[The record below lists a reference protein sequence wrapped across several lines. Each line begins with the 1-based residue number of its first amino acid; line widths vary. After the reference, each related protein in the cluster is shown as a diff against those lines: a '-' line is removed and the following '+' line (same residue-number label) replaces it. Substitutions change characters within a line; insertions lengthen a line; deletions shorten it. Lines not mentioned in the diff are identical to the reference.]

1 MKYPITAVLIV
12 TLGVAFSVP
21 AQPPA
26 QAPKTFAIQNARVV
40 PVSGPVLERGTVVI
54 RDGLID
60 AVGVDAA
67 IPSGAWIVEGE
78 GLTVYPGFID
88 SLSSW
93 GLPNQNGNQNG
104 GGRGGTQG
112 QPQGPGRGGQ
122 QERSNSPLD
131 RPATTTWVKAAD
143 EFELGEELR
152 HRLHRAGFTTAVVF
166 PQSGIFGG
174 EGSIMSLGE
183 GERRNLVID
192 PAAGQYL
199 TMNSSGI
206 GYPGSL
212 MGTISYIRQVFL
224 DADHYQTVAE
234 DYAKDPRGKKRP
246 EYDRALDG
254 LIGAKRILLPANRKV
269 EIERMVRF
277 ADELGQ
283 PTVLY
288 GMREGYR
295 SVDALKAA
303 GLPVLVSLDWPE
315 KPRDPDPEAVET
327 LRTLEDRDQTPTVP
341 GMLAAAGVKFA
352 FYSAGKDQTNDLV
365 DAVKKAIENGLSR
378 EDAIRTLTLSPA
390 EIYGVD
396 DRLGSIEPGKIANLT
411 VTRGDAFADGTKV
424 EMVFIDGV
432 QLTPPPEPQRPKPD
446 PAKPEPA
453 KPTPNGIVAEEG
465 PDPTTPA
472 AEPAPNPPAGD
483 PNAKEAVR

>member
-1 MKYPITAVLIV
+1 MKYFTA
-12 TLGVAFSVP
+12 TLTLSLCVGLSVS
-21 AQPPA
+21 AQP
-26 QAPKTFAIQNARVV
+26 QDRAPTTFAIQDARVV

-54 RDGLID
+54 RDGLIA
-60 AVGVDAA
+60 AVGVDAE
-67 IPSGAWIVEGE
+67 IPSGAWIVPGE
-78 GLTVYPGFID
+78 GLTVYPGFTD
-88 SLSSW
+88 ALSGW
-93 GLPNQNGNQNG
+93 GLPNQAGNQG
-104 GGRGGTQG
+104 GGRGGAPQG
-112 QPQGPGRGGQ
+112 QTQGPGRGGQ
-122 QERSNSPLD
+122 PQPRSTSALD

-143 EFELGEELR
+143 EFELQDELR

-166 PQSGIFGG
+166 PQTGIFGG

-183 GERRNLVID
+183 GEKRDSVID
-192 PAAGQYL
+192 PAAGQYV
-199 TMNSSGI
+199 TMNSSGN

-212 MGTISYIRQVFL
+212 MGTISYVRQVFL
-224 DADHYQTVAE
+224 DAEHYQRVAE
-234 DYAKDPRGKKRP
+234 DYARDPRGKKRP

-254 LIGAKRILLPANRKV
+254 LIGTKRVLLPANRKV

-277 ADELGQ
+277 SEEPGY
-283 PTVLY
+283 PVILY

-295 SVDALKAA
+295 AVESLKEA

-315 KPRDPDPEAVET
+315 KPKDPDPEAVET
-327 LRTLEDRDQTPTVP
+327 IRTLEDRDQAAAVP

-352 FYSAGKDQTNDLV
+352 FYSAGKDQTNDLT
-365 DAVKKAIENGLSR
+365 DAVKKAISKGLSR
-378 EDAIRTLTLSPA
+378 EDAIRALTLSPA

-446 PAKPEPA
+446 PAKPDPA
-453 KPTPNGIVAEEG
+453 KP
-465 PDPTTPA
+465 DPAKP
-472 AEPAPNPPAGD
+472 EPAEDRGT
-483 PNAKEAVR
+483 KEAVR